1 MSWRSE
7 ESERKIHRLVASRLV
22 FASLQLTFTN
32 EEQTREKTLGQGL
45 IKQGVMVVFSQ
56 NKVYFPSNV
65 RVSVHFHRIKA
76 GLELRDVAYRSVNI
90 S

>member
-7 ESERKIHRLVASRLV
+7 ESERKKHRLVASRLV

-45 IKQGVMVVFSQ
+45 TKQGVMVVLSQ
-56 NKVYFPSNV
+56 NEVYFLSKV
-65 RVSVHFHRIKA
+65 RMSVHFHRSKA